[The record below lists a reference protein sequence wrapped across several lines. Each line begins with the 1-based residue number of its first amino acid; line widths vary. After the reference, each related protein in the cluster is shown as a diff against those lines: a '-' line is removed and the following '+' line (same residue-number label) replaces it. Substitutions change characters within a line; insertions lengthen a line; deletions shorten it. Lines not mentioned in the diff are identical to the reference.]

1 MNRAGR
7 QAGAVL
13 FAALVMLTMLM
24 LGASALMRMIDVGTL
39 LAGNL
44 AFKRAATLATDAG
57 TESAVGWLQAQS
69 ATALYAD
76 QPRTGY
82 YASDAARLDAS
93 GNHAAVSATRIDW
106 DGNQCGS
113 VVGIEC
119 RQPAPALA
127 ADAAGH
133 QVRFLI
139 QRMCRLAGDPQAG
152 ANDCHIQPAGESSAS
167 RGSFSYGEDK
177 RFAGAPA
184 VYYRITVRALGPRNT
199 VSYAEALVRY

>member
-1 MNRAGR
+1 MSRAGR

-13 FAALVMLTMLM
+13 FVALVMLTMLM

-57 TESAVGWLQAQS
+57 AEAAVGWLQAQAAS
-69 ATALYAD
+69 ALYAD
-76 QPRTGY
+76 QPQQGY
-82 YASDAARLDAS
+82 YASDAAGLDVS
-93 GNHAAVSATRIDW
+93 GNRSSPAARIDW
-106 DGNQCGS
+106 DGNQCGNAA
-113 VVGIEC
+113 GIHC

-127 ADAAGH
+127 SDAAGH
-133 QVRFLI
+133 QVRYLV
-139 QRMCRLAGDPQAG
+139 QRLCRLAGDPQAG
-152 ANDCHIQPAGESSAS
+152 ANDCHIQPALESGAS

-177 RFAGAPA
+177 RFAGTPA